1 MIDTYI
7 KTPGGR
13 VAVDIG
19 ASLTDPSEKAADT
32 VRAAA
37 RNAMSRVFV
46 KPGDAW
52 SVTVTAGGEKFT
64 LASGVATAKPGKMC
78 ALFSRLRVEADVA
91 EPRAPEVAEEPL

>member
-1 MIDTYI
+1 MTDTYI
-7 KTPGGR
+7 KTPLGR
-13 VAVDIG
+13 VAVDIN
-19 ASLTDPSEKAADT
+19 AALSDPGEKALDA

-52 SVTVTAGGEKFT
+52 AVTVTAGGEKFT

-78 ALFSRLRVEADVA
+78 ALFTRLRVEADVA
-91 EPRAPEVAEEPL
+91 EPRAPEVLRELP